1 MRFVFASGNARPR
14 GRRAG
19 LCAALGLAILPAL
32 GGVAAAAPATTI
44 PASCTSASQAPQP
57 LTVTVPDTGG
67 QQATGIY
74 SLPAGAPK
82 GIVVVGHGFPG
93 TVTTFAT
100 QVQQI
105 AADDDVIA
113 LAMNYRGTDL
123 TTGLGWQVIEG
134 AQDSIAATKLFDS
147 SCSGSA
153 GFVNTVFGIS
163 MGGNMSGIAV
173 SSNAARADGTTPLY
187 NYWFDV
193 SGVTDVPETYADAEA
208 ISEVP
213 LGSTQT
219 TGEDA
224 VAAMNAEFG
233 GTPEAVPGAYLS
245 NSPVFRAGAMRA
257 SGLEGVEIFHGIDDG
272 EVTADQ
278 SAQMAAALALTGI
291 PTNVYTSLF
300 NSPGGSNGDTLDGD
314 TLGALLSVL
323 NTEALMGMLPAY
335 ESPFSGHVSAIVLS
349 TALSQ
354 LTALYANGQVPTGL
368 SVTLADGLVGTY
380 PLLNLPNPMSAVPN
394 ESGNLPSLLAGL

>member
-1 MRFVFASGNARPR
+1 MRFFHASGNTTPR

-19 LCAALGLAILPAL
+19 LCVALGLVILPAL
-32 GGVAAAAPATTI
+32 GGVAAAAPPTAI
-44 PASCTSASQAPQP
+44 SAPCISANPAPQP
-57 LTVTVPDTGG
+57 LTVNVPDTGG

-74 SLPAGAPK
+74 SLPASAPK

-93 TVTTFAT
+93 TATTFAT

-105 AADDDVIA
+105 ATDDDVIA

-123 TTGLGWQVIEG
+123 TTGLGWRVIEG

-147 SCSGSA
+147 ACPGSA

-173 SSNAARADGTTPLY
+173 SSNATRADGTTPLY

-193 SGVTDVPETYADAEA
+193 SGVTDITETYADAEA

-224 VAAMNAEFG
+224 IAAMNAEFG

-245 NSPVFRAGAMRA
+245 NSPVFRTSAMRA
-257 SGLEGVEIFHGIDDG
+257 SGLKGVEIFHGVDDG

-278 SAQMAAALALTGI
+278 SAQMAAALAPTGI

-314 TLGALLSVL
+314 TLGALVSVL

-335 ESPFSGHVSAIVLS
+335 VSPFSGHVSAIVLS

-354 LTALYANGQVPTGL
+354 LNALYANGQVPTGL
-368 SVTLADGLVGTY
+368 SVTLADGLLGTY
-380 PLLNLPNPMSAVPN
+380 PLLN
-394 ESGNLPSLLAGL
+394 